1 MNKEWNIANPPPATV
16 KRPGGF
22 FKNMPSTLIIFDGSN
37 FYHKSKKIAPNIH
50 LTNFDYRKL
59 SELIARNIDID
70 IEYCVGEIK
79 REIDNEKSKMMYN
92 GQMALF
98 NNLKN
103 RKIIVK
109 KGFMMKIGEFYH
121 EKGVDVRMAT
131 DIVKGALKNKYQTFY
146 VISSDSDILPA
157 IEVAISA
164 GKKVVYVA
172 FEKTI
177 ISKALAINCS
187 ETFFITKSVLENI

>member
-1 MNKEWNIANPPPATV
+1 
-16 KRPGGF
+16 
-22 FKNMPSTLIIFDGSN
+22 MPSTLIIFDGSN
-37 FYHKSKKIAPNIH
+37 FYHKSKKIAPNVH

-109 KGFMMKIGEFYH
+109 KGFMMKIGELYH

-187 ETFFITKSVLENI
+187 ETFFITKSMLDNI